1 MIIIG
6 IDGID
11 IDLFM
16 VTTIFYCDATS
27 VHIDEHLVTADIK
40 KYNLTCENYEVQ

>member
-11 IDLFM
+11 IDLFL
-16 VTTIFYCDATS
+16 VTTIIFADLET

-40 KYNLTCENYEVQ
+40 KYELSCEEY